1 MAQHAEKYI
10 YMYLTANKV
19 NNKNIVMIIL
29 SIKRSMLF
37 DKIFF
42 KNTAIHLFFE

>member
-19 NNKNIVMIIL
+19 NNKNIVIIIL
-29 SIKRSMLF
+29 SIKRSMLL